1 MTQKKF
7 STARIMKYVVCVL
20 IVVFVVL
27 LMLYASG
34 SSRPFE
40 EVRKAVES
48 SLDTSNLTEKD
59 AAAFKRNFGL
69 NEADYDGV
77 MYYSSEFSIS
87 AEEVLLVK
95 VKNSDQVQA
104 VTEAIEERVE
114 SRTNDFDGYAPEEV
128 KLLEDSVQS
137 VRGTY
142 IFFASAPKA
151 GEYLAAFNNSL

>member
-7 STARIMKYVVCVL
+7 SAARIMKYVVCVL

-40 EVRKAVES
+40 EVRQAVES

-69 NEADYDGV
+69 NAAD
-77 MYYSSEFSIS
+77 
-87 AEEVLLVK
+87 
-95 VKNSDQVQA
+95 
-104 VTEAIEERVE
+104 
-114 SRTNDFDGYAPEEV
+114 
-128 KLLEDSVQS
+128 
-137 VRGTY
+137 
-142 IFFASAPKA
+142 
-151 GEYLAAFNNSL
+151 